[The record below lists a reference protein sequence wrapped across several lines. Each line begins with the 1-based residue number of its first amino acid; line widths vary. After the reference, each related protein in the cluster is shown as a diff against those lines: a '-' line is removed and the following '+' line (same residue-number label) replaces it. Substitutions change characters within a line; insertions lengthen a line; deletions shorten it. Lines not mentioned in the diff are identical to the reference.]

1 MRSITQC
8 NICGIESDPF
18 GEARVLRKYDVLFF
32 KCPRCSYIH
41 TPEPFWLEEAY
52 ALDQSTD
59 VGMVMRNVV
68 SARIA
73 KAVIG
78 AFFDGSG
85 KFLDFGGGPGL
96 FVRLMRDNGFDFYW
110 YDPSSENLF
119 ARGLAAGTN
128 SVAKYEAI
136 TAFEVFEHFTA
147 PMTSVAEMF
156 NVSESILFS
165 TAIVPAIDCDLD
177 RWWYYALDQGQHVSF
192 YTVESLRIL
201 ARAFG
206 AKLYT
211 DGNSFHLMTKRKI
224 IPWVF
229 SLLSKPRLATLV
241 DIAWRRRSL
250 TMDDYARALGDL
262 GR

>member
-1 MRSITQC
+1 MTLC
-8 NICGIESDPF
+8 NICGSESHPF
-18 GEARVLRKYDVLFF
+18 GNARVLRKYDALFLR
-32 KCPRCSYIH
+32 CPRCGYIQ

-52 ALDQSTD
+52 ALDQSAD
-59 VGMVMRNVV
+59 VGIVSRNVA

-73 KAVIG
+73 KAVLG
-78 AFFDGSG
+78 AFFDHRG

-110 YDPSSENLF
+110 YDPLSENMFSRGF
-119 ARGLAAGTN
+119 ASGTN
-128 SVAKYEAI
+128 SGSKYEAI
-136 TAFEVFEHFTA
+136 TAFEVFEHFVDPIASTA
-147 PMTSVAEMF
+147 ELF
-156 NVSESILFS
+156 NASESILFS
-165 TAIVPAIDCDLD
+165 TAIIPAIDYQLE

-192 YTVESLRIL
+192 YTVESLHIL
-201 ARAFG
+201 AKGFG

-211 DGNSFHLMTKRKI
+211 NGTSIHLMTINKHQV

-229 SLLSKPRLATLV
+229 SLLSKPRLATLI

-250 TMDDYARALGDL
+250 TMDDYAQTLSDL